1 MAEKKTKEI
10 KETKRE
16 ETHKKIESETK
27 LTITFTP
34 SELVKIKLLAE
45 IAHGEDPAVYCKKIL
60 QQHLADR
67 LYLVR

>member
-1 MAEKKTKEI
+1 MPEKKTKEI

-16 ETHKKIESETK
+16 KTESETE

-34 SELVKIKLLAE
+34 SELAKIKLLAE

-67 LYLVR
+67 LYLVGRK